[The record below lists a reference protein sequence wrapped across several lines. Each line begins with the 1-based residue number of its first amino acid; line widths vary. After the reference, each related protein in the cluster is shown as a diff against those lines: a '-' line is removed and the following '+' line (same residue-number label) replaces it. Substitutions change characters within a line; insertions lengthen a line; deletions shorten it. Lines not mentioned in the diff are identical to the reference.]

1 MGTWITSNNIKREP
15 PSSSDLLLT
24 LKHIQSLFAN
34 VRKLRYRTSE
44 FAPLNEPVISR
55 TKSYEMVIMH
65 PHVLDKF
72 IASFEMS
79 DSQLS
84 LLGLSPATDAEW
96 LEWGGE
102 LAEERNRR
110 EQSNLTDKP

>member
-1 MGTWITSNNIKREP
+1 MGTWATSNNIEQEP
-15 PSSSDLLLT
+15 PSSSDLLST

-79 DSQLS
+79 NSQLS
-84 LLGLSPATDAEW
+84 FLGLSPATDAEW
-96 LEWGGE
+96 LEWIKE
-102 LAEERNRR
+102 LAAEEQNRR
-110 EQSNLTDKP
+110 EQGTYI

>member
-1 MGTWITSNNIKREP
+1 MGTWITSNNIEREP

-72 IASFEMS
+72 IASFKMS

-84 LLGLSPATDAEW
+84 FLGLSPATDAEW
-96 LEWGGE
+96 LEWGRE
-102 LAEERNRR
+102 LAEERNRQ
-110 EQSNLTDKP
+110 EQSNLTYKS